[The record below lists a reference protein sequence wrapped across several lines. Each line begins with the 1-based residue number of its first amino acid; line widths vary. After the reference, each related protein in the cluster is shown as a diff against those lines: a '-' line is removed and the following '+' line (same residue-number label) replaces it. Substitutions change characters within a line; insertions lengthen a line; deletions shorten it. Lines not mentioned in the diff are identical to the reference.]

1 VKMIQEQG
9 GFTNFVEKAKHDMK
23 ELRDQLNAMLK
34 DLSEIE
40 YPKFLGRKT

>member
-9 GFTNFVEKAKHDMK
+9 GLMNFVEKTKHDMK
-23 ELRDQLNAMLK
+23 ELRDGLNAMLK

-40 YPKFLGRKT
+40 YPKFLGPKT